1 MKLHKALKKSFLRLF
16 DNQKEFDKSN
26 ESIPE
31 EPDIPD
37 ETLRN
42 LAEMNQIREHNIIIN
57 VTYETS
63 KTKKLFRKNES
74 FLRAAFTKIGI

>member
-1 MKLHKALKKSFLRLF
+1 MQLHKALKKPFLRLF
-16 DNQKEFDKSN
+16 DNHKEFDKSQ

-42 LAEMNQIREHNIIIN
+42 LAEMNQIREHNLMFEN
-57 VTYETS
+57 S
-63 KTKKLFRKNES
+63 KKKLFRKNES